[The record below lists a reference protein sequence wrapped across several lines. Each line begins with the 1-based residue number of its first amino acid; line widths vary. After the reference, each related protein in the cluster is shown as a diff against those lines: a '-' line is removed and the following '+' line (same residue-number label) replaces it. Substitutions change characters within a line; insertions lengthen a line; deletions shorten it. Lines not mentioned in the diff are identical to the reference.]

1 MPQIAATNL
10 TEKTTSNAGFDP
22 VIFGQLA
29 EIEGDSFWFKGR
41 NKIICWALQKFFPST
56 HDFLEIGCGT
66 GFVLTELARTFPSMK
81 LSGSEL
87 FEEGLEFAAK
97 RLPEANLFQ
106 LDATN
111 IPFEKSF
118 DVIGAFDV
126 LEHIEDD
133 SRVLQQM
140 HKAVRPGGGIL
151 LTVPQHMFLWSQS
164 DDFAHHCRRYEIS
177 ELVRK
182 VENAGFKI
190 VVHTSFVSLLLPL
203 MMLSRLR
210 QKLFPTDYNVISELK
225 VVGIVGAML
234 EAILKLELTLIK
246 MGISFPAGGSI
257 LMVARRV

>member
-1 MPQIAATNL
+1 MPQVSPTNL
-10 TEKTTSNAGFDP
+10 SEKATSNAGFDP

-41 NKIICWALQKFFPST
+41 NKVICWALQKYFPNLV
-56 HDFLEIGCGT
+56 DFLEIGCGT
-66 GFVLTELARTFPSMK
+66 GFVLTELARSFPSLN

-87 FEEGLEFAAK
+87 FVEGLDFATK
-97 RLPEANLFQ
+97 RLPGANLFQ

-111 IPFEKSF
+111 IPFEQSF

-133 SRVLQQM
+133 CRVLQQM
-140 HKAVRPGGGIL
+140 YKAVRPGGGIL

-182 VENAGFKI
+182 VENAGFK
-190 VVHTSFVSLLLPL
+190 VVTHTSFVSLLLPL
-203 MMLSRLR
+203 MMVSRFR
-210 QKLFPTDYNVISELK
+210 QKLFPTDYNVIAELK
-225 VVGIVGAML
+225 VGGIAGAML
-234 EAILKLELTLIK
+234 EAILALELALVR
-246 MGISFPAGGSI
+246 MGVSFPAGGSI
-257 LMVARRV
+257 LMVARRL